1 MIIKWSTDG
10 STVIVMNAS
19 EKDKGI
25 KTVEFLLEL
34 CKDEFDTSEALA
46 VLNAVKNGGVATL
59 H

>member
-1 MIIKWSTDG
+1 MIIRWNTDG

-19 EKDKGI
+19 ERDKGI

-46 VLNAVKNGGVATL
+46 VLDAIKGDGVVL